1 MKAQY
6 LKELLKCNY
15 TVADHGKYIGV
26 GSSLCHDLIK
36 LDKKT
41 MKVSYALD
49 TWRQGKECLKDK
61 DSTLLL
67 DIWNKLEELVESGEI
82 KTILEEDDTIENPLP
97 VYYEQDGEVI
107 KTYCT
112 EYGWPNTT
120 IEGRL
125 MYANDHFKNPVD
137 AAKNGLRDAGLGVK
151 NYKELIVERM
161 KDVDKFKI
169 RVGFEEI
176 RYKKLEEYIEGE

>member
-15 TVADHGKYIGV
+15 TVADHGEYIGV
-26 GSSLCHDLIK
+26 GSSMCHDLIK
-36 LDKKT
+36 LDKAT

-49 TWRQGKECLKDK
+49 TWHRGKECLKDK
-61 DSTLLL
+61 DDTVLL

-82 KTILEEDDTIENPLP
+82 KAILEENDIIENPLE
-97 VYYEQDGEVI
+97 VYYEQAGEVI
-107 KTYCT
+107 KTYCS

-125 MYANDHFKNPVD
+125 MYENDHFKNPID
-137 AAKNGLRDAGLGVK
+137 AAKDGLRDAELG
-151 NYKELIVERM
+151 IT
-161 KDVDKFKI
+161 
-169 RVGFEEI
+169 G
-176 RYKKLEEYIEGE
+176 YKKLISDKLEELNKFSDRVEFEKERYVKLKDFMYSH